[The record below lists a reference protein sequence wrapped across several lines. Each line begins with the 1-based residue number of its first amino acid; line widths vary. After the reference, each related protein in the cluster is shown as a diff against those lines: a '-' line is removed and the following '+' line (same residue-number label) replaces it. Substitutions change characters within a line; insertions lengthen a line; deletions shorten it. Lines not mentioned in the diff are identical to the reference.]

1 MAGRK
6 PLPTHLKLVKGT
18 ARPHR
23 LNKAEPKPVVAT
35 HEPPDHLDGPA
46 RDKFMEMA
54 ELLARHGV
62 MTELDAGAL
71 ARYVVIWRRWLEA
84 EQEVKRRGP
93 VVKTSNDNIIQNP
106 FLAVANKC
114 LAQMAQIAT
123 RRTFKALKEQG
134 ESGNVQAIKQINELS
149 GVLNSGD
156 DNKVVVLH
164 RVERPKEVFIRD
176 TTNEATN
183 SQSDPV

>member
-6 PLPTHLKLVKGT
+6 PLPTQLKLVKGT

-23 LNKAEPKPVVAT
+23 MNPAEPQPTVAVPL
-35 HEPPDHLDGPA
+35 PPDHLDDA
-46 RDKFMEMA
+46 AAAKFTELA

-84 EQEVKRRGP
+84 EAEVKRRGP
-93 VVKTSNDNIIQNP
+93 VVKTAGGNIIQNP

-114 LAQMAQIAT
+114 LAQMGQIESEFGLTPSSRT
-123 RRTFKALKEQG
+123 RIRMAAPAETRDPFEDF
-134 ESGNVQAIKQINELS
+134 
-149 GVLNSGD
+149 LNRGST
-156 DNKVVVLH
+156 V
-164 RVERPKEVFIRD
+164 
-176 TTNEATN
+176 
-183 SQSDPV
+183 

>member
-23 LNKAEPKPVVAT
+23 MNKAEPKPTVAVPA
-35 HEPPDHLDGPA
+35 PPEHLDEA
-46 RDKFMEMA
+46 AKAKFTAMA

-62 MTELDAGAL
+62 MTELDSAAL

-84 EQEVKRRGP
+84 EAEVKRRGA
-93 VVKTSNDNIIQNP
+93 VVKTANDNIIQNP

-114 LAQMAQIAT
+114 LAQMAQI
-123 RRTFKALKEQG
+123 
-134 ESGNVQAIKQINELS
+134 ESEFGLTPSSRSRIRMAEPAETTDPFEDY
-149 GVLNSGD
+149 LNRG
-156 DNKVVVLH
+156 
-164 RVERPKEVFIRD
+164 R
-176 TTNEATN
+176 
-183 SQSDPV
+183 

>member
-23 LNKAEPKPVVAT
+23 LNKDEPKPAVAVP
-35 HEPPDHLDGPA
+35 EPPTHLDERA
-46 RDKFMEMA
+46 CAKFAVMA

-71 ARYVVIWRRWLEA
+71 SRYVVVWCRWIDA
-84 EQEVKRRGP
+84 ETEIKRRGP
-93 VVKTSNDNIIQNP
+93 VVKTEGGNVIQNP

-114 LAQMAQIAT
+114 LLQMAQI
-123 RRTFKALKEQG
+123 
-134 ESGNVQAIKQINELS
+134 ESEFGLTPSSRSRIRMAEPAETVDPFEEY
-149 GVLNSGD
+149 LNRGKD
-156 DNKVVVLH
+156 
-164 RVERPKEVFIRD
+164 
-176 TTNEATN
+176 A
-183 SQSDPV
+183 